1 MAAFARGRRAPQ
13 HEAPE
18 LGQVPVHVQ
27 GSYRQ
32 RFRVQTQAPR
42 VIVRRGSLLM
52 HWLFTADDPCSS
64 MFPPVIFI
72 FPILQCLA
80 IHSIYIRSRIDSATC
95 KASPPL
101 KRSQHA
107 QNRNPTQAPP
117 MQTKK
122 VTLTPCM
129 LRARVAAS
137 AADLVWQGEAEP
149 RWWEVTWSSRA
160 VSLFQRSVCSGWP
173 AISAVA
179 KTVET

>member
-1 MAAFARGRRAPQ
+1 
-13 HEAPE
+13 
-18 LGQVPVHVQ
+18 
-27 GSYRQ
+27 
-32 RFRVQTQAPR
+32 
-42 VIVRRGSLLM
+42 
-52 HWLFTADDPCSS
+52 
-64 MFPPVIFI
+64 
-72 FPILQCLA
+72 
-80 IHSIYIRSRIDSATC
+80 
-95 KASPPL
+95 
-101 KRSQHA
+101 
-107 QNRNPTQAPP
+107 